1 MSKQFSQL
9 PVATRFSFYDQAFT
23 KIARHLAQDTE
34 GIQHLFDDET
44 EVEPLDFHESNSPLT
59 PQALGKN

>member
-1 MSKQFSQL
+1 MNKQFSQL

-34 GIQHLFDDET
+34 GIQHIFDDET
-44 EVEPLDFHESNSPLT
+44 EVEPLNLPQANPALT
-59 PQALGKN
+59 PQTLEKN